1 MSMNITVP
9 SGLDSKSLEALQKAV
24 FEFSGGDA
32 GLKSDMS
39 QYHMQLHVCGD
50 SHGWCASAA
59 SADAAL
65 STSSAYAKAG
75 SAGTYRSRTTLNGS
89 DDAIA
94 AASTH
99 THQTV
104 AAAAAV
110 PQQMLLHALVLSL
123 QTVKTLRSDIEYA
136 PIFCLLVICFG
147 ILSHF

>member
-65 STSSAYAKAG
+65 STSSSYAKAG

-99 THQTV
+99 THQTI
-104 AAAAAV
+104 AATAAV
-110 PQQMLLHALVLSL
+110 QHQMLLHAVVLSL

-136 PIFCLLVICFG
+136 PIF
-147 ILSHF
+147 